1 MSQIEPNL
9 LALCCFA
16 VFWGVCCLSFF
27 QLAGMYSIRDRR
39 GDAPSVST
47 ALILGNTALWLALL
61 AGTGMFAYVEL
72 RWTTIVVVSGILF
85 LFVPELF
92 QALPTRWRDGDLGL
106 FGFSCV
112 IVSALAIL
120 AFVGAT
126 SIKSLLS

>member
-1 MSQIEPNL
+1 
-9 LALCCFA
+9 
-16 VFWGVCCLSFF
+16 
-27 QLAGMYSIRDRR
+27 MYSIRDRR

-106 FGFSCV
+106 FWLQLRHCLGFGDSRIRWGDV
-112 IVSALAIL
+112 NQV
-120 AFVGAT
+120 AT
-126 SIKSLLS
+126 LLNNHGSKHGPR